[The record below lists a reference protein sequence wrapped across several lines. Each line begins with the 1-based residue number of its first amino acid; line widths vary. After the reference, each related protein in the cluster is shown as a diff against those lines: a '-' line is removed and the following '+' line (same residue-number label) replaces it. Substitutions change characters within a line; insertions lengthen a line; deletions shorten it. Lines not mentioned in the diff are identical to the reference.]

1 MAVVVELDITLSASQ
16 ELLAFMSIIPIVDD
30 VVMVA
35 AVVLE
40 EKKNK
45 KTYRYPHR
53 NIKTRPN
60 PPPFHI
66 QLTSTHN
73 W

>member
-40 EKKNK
+40 EKKEQKN
-45 KTYRYPHR
+45 
-53 NIKTRPN
+53 
-60 PPPFHI
+60 
-66 QLTSTHN
+66 L
-73 W
+73 